1 MAFGSNIFNITRTNN
16 TYILFKTMYILIS
29 EITVQTHTNSDE
41 SLKTAKRQATCKGPL
56 DGIRV
61 VDLTSVVLGPI
72 ATQLFA
78 DFGADVI
85 KVEGPAGDII
95 RSNGVSRTKGM
106 GSIYLSL
113 NRNKRSIVL
122 DLKNEK
128 DKAVLRELIG
138 KADVLVHNMRVKAI
152 EKLGFGYETVK
163 QLNPALVYCVA
174 TGFGQDG
181 PDKDKPAFDDIIQA
195 SCGFVGIS
203 SLGKEAPEYSP
214 NLIADKTVGL
224 YMANAVMAALV
235 HRGRSGKGQYVE
247 VPMLETMASFVLAEH
262 MAGLSFPDSN
272 EPAGYKRIING
283 GRRPYKTKDG
293 WIGVLP
299 YTEKHW
305 RAFFSAVDKA
315 ELIETFDI
323 ADRAKRN
330 ARIQEIY
337 AALASITPLKTTAEW
352 VDICTDLDI
361 PVTRIYSLDDLPDH
375 PHLKAVGF
383 FEESDHPSVGN
394 IRQVRPVTRFSE
406 TPLSIYRHAPELGEN
421 TQEILEELGRCI

>member
-1 MAFGSNIFNITRTNN
+1 MEDDRSSTAGVKVSRATGR
-16 TYILFKTMYILIS
+16 
-29 EITVQTHTNSDE
+29 E
-41 SLKTAKRQATCKGPL
+41 SLSCVTRDRVGKGPL
-56 DGIRV
+56 EGICV

-95 RSNGVSRTKGM
+95 RSNGVSRKKGM

-113 NRNKRSIVL
+113 NRNKRSVVL
-122 DLKNEK
+122 DLKTEQGK
-128 DKAVLRELIG
+128 EALRALIT

-152 EKLGFGYETVK
+152 EKLGFGYDVVRR
-163 QLNPALVYCVA
+163 LNPGLVYCVA

-181 PDKDKPAFDDIIQA
+181 PDRDKPAFDDIIQA
-195 SCGFVGIS
+195 SCGFVGVS
-203 SLGKEAPEYSP
+203 SLGKDVPEYSP

-247 VPMLETMASFVLAEH
+247 VPMLETMASFVLSEH
-262 MAGLSFPDSN
+262 MGGLAFPGSE
-272 EPAGYKRIING
+272 EPAGYKRIIKG

-299 YTEKHW
+299 YTERHW
-305 RAFFSAVDKA
+305 RAFFGAVGKV
-315 ELIETFDI
+315 ELIDEFDI
-323 ADRAKRN
+323 ADRTKRN

-337 AALASITPLKTTAEW
+337 AALSAITPLKTTGEW
-352 VDICTDLDI
+352 IEVCTALDI
-361 PVTRIYSLDDLPDH
+361 PVTRIYSLDELPQH
-375 PHLKAVGF
+375 PHLEAVGF
-383 FEESDHPSVGN
+383 FEESEHPSVGP
-394 IRQVRPVTRFSE
+394 IRQVRPVVRFSE

-421 TQEILEELGRCI
+421 TREIMEGLGLQASVSDT